1 MKKIAI
7 SKASHTGSRPNL
19 KTVSVRNRRGWL
31 VLLMMILM
39 SASALLYDGANAHA
53 AGSSV
58 MVAPI
63 SDMNPTTDIEHGCDA
78 ADKVPHQSDCGCIC
92 ASGCAHCA
100 LPTAEALIDV
110 LRRELTG
117 VGPMPALLAARVAP
131 QLRPPRRIV
140 IV

>member
-39 SASALLYDGANAHA
+39 SASALLYDGANAYA

-58 MVAPI
+58 MVPPI
-63 SDMNPTTDIEHGCDA
+63 SDMNAATAVEHGCDA
-78 ADKVPHQSDCGCIC
+78 GDQVQHQGDCGCVC
-92 ASGCAHCA
+92 ASGCTDCA
-100 LPTAEALIDV
+100 LPTAEALINV

-117 VGPMPALLAARVAP
+117 VGPKPALLAARVAP